1 MSNTG
6 TLYKMELKKIL
17 MKKIVWIMLAIGIVM
32 FISNVLPI
40 IGENNIVFPDG
51 TSMSVYEAIRIQ
63 KNTSESISG
72 KKIDDSLLN
81 KMRNDIRAFL
91 ADKEDLPYKGRN
103 KSDTY
108 PGIWFA
114 ARKLG
119 YEDFMTKLYNQFG
132 DADDP
137 NKKIMECTAGEYY
150 RMVRDNLDYTFEN
163 EGVTEEEKAFWIQKF
178 SGSGS
183 DITYEYAAGWNEF
196 ADPFVIYI
204 WFAFLLI
211 SVSLAGTFS
220 EENAFRTDAVIL
232 SAKNGRTPVCLAKL
246 WAGIT
251 VAAVEMVLIIGIN
264 MAVCLGTYGI
274 GGWNAPLIM
283 IAPYTAWNITVGQ
296 AFTLLIW
303 LSLVMSVVFAVFT
316 MFLSRL
322 SGKSMAVIAVQFAI
336 FFICLFSIPNNQGLI
351 SRLWEIRP
359 TGFLNIYTF
368 MEYRLFKIRGSY
380 LDVFQMG
387 TVIYIIII
395 AALIPVICHTYK
407 HMQIKSR

>member
-1 MSNTG
+1 
-6 TLYKMELKKIL
+6 
-17 MKKIVWIMLAIGIVM
+17 
-32 FISNVLPI
+32 
-40 IGENNIVFPDG
+40 
-51 TSMSVYEAIRIQ
+51 
-63 KNTSESISG
+63 
-72 KKIDDSLLN
+72 
-81 KMRNDIRAFL
+81 
-91 ADKEDLPYKGRN
+91 
-103 KSDTY
+103 
-108 PGIWFA
+108 
-114 ARKLG
+114 
-119 YEDFMTKLYNQFG
+119 
-132 DADDP
+132 
-137 NKKIMECTAGEYY
+137 
-150 RMVRDNLDYTFEN
+150 
-163 EGVTEEEKAFWIQKF
+163 
-178 SGSGS
+178 
-183 DITYEYAAGWNEF
+183 
-196 ADPFVIYI
+196 
-204 WFAFLLI
+204 
-211 SVSLAGTFS
+211 
-220 EENAFRTDAVIL
+220 AVIL

-387 TVIYIIII
+387 AVIYIIIL